1 VILANMPRKLRH
13 LLLGATAMLLAATL
27 ALGSLSPARGQS
39 SAEITQAQEII
50 QSLLQPGLNAEQLI
64 TGMLAAGLSPEII
77 TKVMLESPPV
87 LGAAGSKPPTT
98 NSLVQSLVQAFTKSG
113 IEPAIIASALL
124 QPGLAV
130 QVPATLVAVT
140 LVAAGVDPVTAAA
153 SVIAAAPETATTITA
168 DITKALKLNP
178 EQLTQLDAAVL
189 QAQQVIALAANES
202 TSPPPA
208 LVVEIPPVNQN
219 CVSPSAGCAS

>member
-1 VILANMPRKLRH
+1 
-13 LLLGATAMLLAATL
+13 L

-50 QSLLQPGLNAEQLI
+50 QLLLQPELSAEQLVI
-64 TGMLAAGLSPEII
+64 AMLSAGVSPEII

-87 LGAAGSKPPTT
+87 LGAAGSKPPST
-98 NSLVQSLVQAFTKSG
+98 NSLVQSLVQAFTQAG
-113 IEPAIIASALL
+113 IEPAMIASALL

-140 LVAAGVDPVTAAA
+140 LVSAGVDPVAAAA
-153 SVIAAAPETATTITA
+153 SVIAAAPETATTVTT

-208 LVVEIPPVNQN
+208 LVVEIPPVSKE
-219 CVSPSAGCAS
+219 CTSATPGCAS